1 MVATHISMTL
11 EIGMA
16 TLNVNDISG
25 KVELNG
31 NLSGWMSAFGGFD
44 TKAAFPDSPTLP
56 PSNPPQ
62 PSSQVSL
69 DKLEHIWYNHWHA
82 TNQNLLFP
90 PSARLPTRV

>member
-1 MVATHISMTL
+1 MVATHISMIL

-44 TKAAFPDSPTLP
+44 TKAAFPDSPTKFQFVYVPVLITCDSF
-56 PSNPPQ
+56 PSR
-62 PSSQVSL
+62 
-69 DKLEHIWYNHWHA
+69 YNKAFKGGGREYQAEDW
-82 TNQNLLFP
+82 
-90 PSARLPTRV
+90 